1 MRQVLDGVDGELGAG
16 ETGQGGLTV
25 SSQLR
30 ITLKPFIP
38 QEIGEKPD
46 DANEM
51 KMLSYTVSVSP
62 PLVQPLPCLHR
73 MNESKA
79 GVFTL
84 VVETVTK

>member
-25 SSQLR
+25 PSQLR

-46 DANEM
+46 KHDANEHVM
-51 KMLSYTVSVSP
+51 V
-62 PLVQPLPCLHR
+62 C
-73 MNESKA
+73 
-79 GVFTL
+79 TL

>member
-38 QEIGEKPD
+38 QEIREKPD
-46 DANEM
+46 DANKM
-51 KMLSYTVSVSP
+51 KNAIIYSITPTYAAPSLSS
-62 PLVQPLPCLHR
+62 
-73 MNESKA
+73 
-79 GVFTL
+79 
-84 VVETVTK
+84 